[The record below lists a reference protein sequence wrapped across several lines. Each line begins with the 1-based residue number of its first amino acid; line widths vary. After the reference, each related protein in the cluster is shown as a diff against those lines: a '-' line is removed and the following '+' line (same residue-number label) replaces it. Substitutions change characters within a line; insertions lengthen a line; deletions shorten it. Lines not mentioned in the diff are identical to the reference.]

1 MTFEFKIDENDY
13 LTYQLF
19 VASKSES
26 VKKKRSRN
34 KIIMPILYLVL
45 GASGFYQNNLLMGI
59 LFCVFAVLWFF
70 IYPLWERNN
79 YIRHYKNFIKENHK
93 DSFGKSAFLEINK
106 EHIFV
111 KDEFSETKISTSE
124 IEEIYEIPTTIFI
137 RMKAGKTFILPKDKI
152 AEIKSLKSVLT
163 ELSNFLKINY
173 VSDENW
179 KWK

>member
-13 LTYQLF
+13 LIYQLF

-26 VKKKRSRN
+26 VKKKRRRN
-34 KIIMPILYLVL
+34 KIIMPILYLAL
-45 GASGFYQNNLLMGI
+45 GAFVFYQNNHLMGI

-79 YIRHYKNFIKENHK
+79 YIRHYKNFIKENLK
-93 DSFGKSAFLEINK
+93 DGFGKSAFLEISN

-111 KDEFSETKISTSE
+111 KDEFSEAKISTSE

-173 VSDENW
+173 ISDENW

>member
-1 MTFEFKIDENDY
+1 MTFELKIDENDY
-13 LTYQLF
+13 LIYQLF

-34 KIIMPILYLVL
+34 KIIVPIVYIVL
-45 GASGFYQNNLLMGI
+45 AVYGFYQNNLLMGVS
-59 LFCVFAVLWFF
+59 FCDFAILWFF
-70 IYPLWERNN
+70 IYPLWDRNN
-79 YIRHYKNFIKENHK
+79 YVRHYKNFIKENHK
-93 DSFGKSAFLEINK
+93 DSFGKSAFLEISN
-106 EHIFV
+106 EHVFV
-111 KDEFSETKISTSE
+111 KDEFSEAKISTSE

-152 AEIKSLKSVLT
+152 AEIKNLKSVLT

-173 VSDENW
+173 ISDENW

>member
-1 MTFEFKIDENDY
+1 
-13 LTYQLF
+13 
-19 VASKSES
+19 
-26 VKKKRSRN
+26 
-34 KIIMPILYLVL
+34 
-45 GASGFYQNNLLMGI
+45 MGI
-59 LFCVFAVLWFF
+59 LFFVFALLWFF

-111 KDEFSETKISTSE
+111 KDEFSEAKISTSE

-152 AEIKSLKSVLT
+152 AEFKSLKSVLT
-163 ELSNFLKINY
+163 ELANFLKINY
-173 VSDENW
+173 VNDENW
-179 KWK
+179 MWK

>member
-1 MTFEFKIDENDY
+1 
-13 LTYQLF
+13 
-19 VASKSES
+19 
-26 VKKKRSRN
+26 
-34 KIIMPILYLVL
+34 
-45 GASGFYQNNLLMGI
+45 
-59 LFCVFAVLWFF
+59 
-70 IYPLWERNN
+70 
-79 YIRHYKNFIKENHK
+79 
-93 DSFGKSAFLEINK
+93 
-106 EHIFV
+106 V